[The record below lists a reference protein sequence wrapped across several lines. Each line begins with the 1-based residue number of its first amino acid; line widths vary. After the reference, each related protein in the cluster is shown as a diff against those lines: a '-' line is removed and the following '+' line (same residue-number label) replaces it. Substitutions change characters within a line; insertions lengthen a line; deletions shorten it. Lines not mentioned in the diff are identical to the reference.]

1 MKIHTRGKTASVF
14 HSETVQISTE
24 ISTPIENLKI
34 EFEQK
39 SILIGINSIK
49 TFHMNFIAQIIA
61 WFLIFPGAYY
71 KGSFKRRVHE
81 KLSL

>member
-1 MKIHTRGKTASVF
+1 MKIHTWGKTASIF
-14 HSETVQISTE
+14 NSETLQICNE

-49 TFHMNFIAQIIA
+49 TFHMNFTAQIIA
-61 WFLIFPGAYY
+61 WFLLIIKAASKEECMKNYLYEF
-71 KGSFKRRVHE
+71 
-81 KLSL
+81 